1 MFLNMTDA
9 INEIMEYLKRSLGPV
24 TGASGGGVDFI
35 TAAAEFGVQLVST
48 IILFIIVRIFFWKP
62 ITNILEKRRE
72 AMDHDLEE
80 AKASKEA
87 AFETQRKLEGE
98 LADAKFKIRTML
110 DQAEKEANLK
120 RDEILSKAK
129 EDAQKRM
136 ENLEIEL
143 ENEKK
148 SMEAEIRKEIV
159 DVAFEAAEKIVAREI
174 NQDKFLDVVDE
185 ILKGARE

>member
-24 TGASGGGVDFI
+24 KGASGGGVDFI

-174 NQDKFLDVVDE
+174 NQDKYLDVVDE

>member
-24 TGASGGGVDFI
+24 TGAYGGGVDFI

-80 AKASKEA
+80 ARASKEA

-174 NQDKFLDVVDE
+174 NQDKYLDVVDE

>member
-1 MFLNMTDA
+1 
-9 INEIMEYLKRSLGPV
+9 
-24 TGASGGGVDFI
+24 
-35 TAAAEFGVQLVST
+35 
-48 IILFIIVRIFFWKP
+48 
-62 ITNILEKRRE
+62 
-72 AMDHDLEE
+72 MDHDLEE

-174 NQDKFLDVVDE
+174 NQDKYLDVVDE